1 MANGGILGS
10 CGGLLLA
17 MAAKAHL
24 VPVVVIAGAYKLT
37 PYFPFEQD
45 TYNEL
50 INPGQFFDRNQTQ
63 KSKNV
68 SVIVPSL
75 DYISPEFI
83 SLYVT
88 NFGEHT
94 PSYIYRVFGEYYM
107 KD

>member
-1 MANGGILGS
+1 
-10 CGGLLLA
+10 

-24 VPVVVIAGAYKLT
+24 VPLIIIAGAYKLT
-37 PYFPFEQD
+37 PNFPFEQD

-50 INPGQFFDRNQTQ
+50 INPGILFDRIQGEKAN
-63 KSKNV
+63 NV

-75 DYISPEFI
+75 DYISPEYI

-94 PSYIYRVFGEYYM
+94 PSYLYRLFAEYYM
-107 KD
+107 KE